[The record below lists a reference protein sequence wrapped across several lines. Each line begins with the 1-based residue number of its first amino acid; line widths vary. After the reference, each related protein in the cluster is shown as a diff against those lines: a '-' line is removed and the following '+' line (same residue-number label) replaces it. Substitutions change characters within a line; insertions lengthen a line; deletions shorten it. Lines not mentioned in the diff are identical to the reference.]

1 MFEIL
6 IGYVSDIGS
15 IMFEILI
22 GYVSEIGSIMFER
35 LIGYVSDIY
44 YGLVFQLH
52 ISQNISV
59 FLRLFLLYATSSHAS
74 PVHSY
79 GGYAPLPSFQ
89 FYSSV
94 LIILTYYR
102 LAVVSVS
109 RNRSHNHLWL
119 IL

>member
-1 MFEIL
+1 MYERL

-15 IMFEILI
+15 IMFERLIGYVSDIGSIMFERLI

-59 FLRLFLLYATSSHAS
+59 FLRLFLLCS
-74 PVHSY
+74 PAHRFARFA
-79 GGYAPLPSFQ
+79 APLFTPPLLRLSYLTAP
-89 FYSSV
+89 FYPFHS
-94 LIILTYYR
+94 
-102 LAVVSVS
+102 
-109 RNRSHNHLWL
+109 
-119 IL
+119 